1 MSTSQKILATIAL
14 SCFGLG
20 GIMVAIY
27 FLWGKKK

>member
-1 MSTSQKILATIAL
+1 MTTSQKILATIVL

-20 GIMVAIY
+20 GIMIAIF